1 MLTDCEERNEAERRP
16 FNDPSPF
23 DASPLEMF
31 FPDFRGIVPRCQSA
45 VAKCQDNTVKRTY
58 LVYPMTRQEMKKL
71 LDELD
76 NKYAE
81 TYVEELKKDLE
92 ELSRVV
98 DMRDNK
104 NYEQGIFR
112 RRGLYR
118 SE

>member
-1 MLTDCEERNEAERRP
+1 
-16 FNDPSPF
+16 
-23 DASPLEMF
+23 
-31 FPDFRGIVPRCQSA
+31 
-45 VAKCQDNTVKRTY
+45 
-58 LVYPMTRQEMKKL
+58 MTRQEMKKL

-76 NKYAE
+76 KHAE